1 MISCCVKAKAINIR
15 SFGESRNR
23 LVFTFWILIQTIFM
37 FWEYWVLWTWIE
49 RIYIKIEILK
59 LSSLARRKNLWIIWV
74 NTILFYPNI
83 MNPVQKT
90 LRILLVFTILVNIF
104 DHYLIQQ
111 YWKNMPYVFLFLCL
125 FSSCRVHF
133 NMDKWKI
140 FLYRAMGFFR

>member
-59 LSSLARRKNLWIIWV
+59 LSSLAKRKNLWIIWV

-111 YWKNMPYVFLFLCL
+111 YWKNMPYVILFLCL
-125 FSSCRVHF
+125 FSCCRVHY

>member
-59 LSSLARRKNLWIIWV
+59 LSSLAKRKNLWIIWV

-104 DHYLIQQ
+104 YHYLIQQ
-111 YWKNMPYVFLFLCL
+111 YWKNVPYIFLFLCL
-125 FSSCRVHF
+125 FSSCRIHF

-140 FLYRAMGFFR
+140 FLYRAMGFFH

>member
-1 MISCCVKAKAINIR
+1 MISCCVKAKAINSR

-59 LSSLARRKNLWIIWV
+59 LSGLAKRKNLWIIWV
-74 NTILFYPNI
+74 NTVLFYPNI

-111 YWKNMPYVFLFLCL
+111 YWKNMPYIFLFLCL
-125 FSSCRVHF
+125 FSSCF
-133 NMDKWKI
+133 NMDKWKK